1 MNLGAARWIL
11 WSALAVLFLVLGTA
25 TGLRVLQGLSSQ
37 PRPLAS
43 TSSGVAEIGGE
54 FSLVDHEG
62 QPRTWSDFRGKPVAL
77 FFGFSNCPDICPTTL
92 GKLSVLLDDLG
103 PQADDLQV
111 LLITGDPKRDTPER
125 LNAYLQSFDPRIVA
139 LTGTEGEVEKAFS
152 AFKAYRAIVPLENGD
167 YTIDH
172 SAGVYLFDREGSF
185 FGTLDA
191 HETTDVQRQKI
202 ERLLAI

>member
-1 MNLGAARWIL
+1 MNLGATRWIL

-37 PRPLAS
+37 PRPLGS

-92 GKLSVLLDDLG
+92 GKLTVLLDNLG

-172 SAGVYLFDREGSF
+172 SAGVYLFDREGGF

-191 HETTDVQRQKI
+191 HETTEVQRQKI